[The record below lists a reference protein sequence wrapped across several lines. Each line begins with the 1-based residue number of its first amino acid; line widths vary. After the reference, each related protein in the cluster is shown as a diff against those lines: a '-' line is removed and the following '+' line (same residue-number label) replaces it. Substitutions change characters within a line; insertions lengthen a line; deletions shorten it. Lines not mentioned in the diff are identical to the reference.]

1 MKIYKIII
9 VFLLSISS
17 AFAQTEYSI
26 STNPGTPSSRYT
38 LNANTNYGIYLNVYV
53 DSNATIKSFK
63 TTFDGTH
70 ELTWNLT
77 KFEKNKWV
85 EIFHTFSTTN
95 ELENST
101 LKIDVIDDDVTGFGT
116 GTFYID
122 DIQIYNQSSLSL
134 EELENRVVLYP
145 NPAKDNLTI
154 KNISNKAEV
163 VVYNVLGAKFNP
175 IKRDLGNDSYSLD
188 LKRLPSGVYFIRI
201 KESDKTITKKIIK
214 N

>member
-17 AFAQTEYSI
+17 VFAQTEYSI
-26 STNPGTPSSRYT
+26 STNSGTPSSRYT

-53 DSNATIKSFK
+53 DSNASIKGFK

-70 ELTWNLT
+70 ELTWDLT

-85 EIFHTFSTTN
+85 EIFHTFSTTS
-95 ELENST
+95 EMINST
-101 LKIDVIDDDVTGFGT
+101 LKIDLIDDNVIGFGT
-116 GTFYID
+116 GTFYVD
-122 DIQIYNQSSLSL
+122 DIQIYDQSSLSI
-134 EELENRVVLYP
+134 EDLENRIVLYP

-154 KNISNKAEV
+154 KNISNKAVV

-175 IKRDLGNDSYSLD
+175 IKKDLGNDSYSLD
-188 LKRLPSGVYFIRI
+188 LKRLPSGIYFIRI
-201 KESDKTITKKIIK
+201 KEDEKILTKKIVK